1 MSTVFD
7 VRALRG
13 FSRKSIVV
21 TALAVVAALA
31 VTYGGWLLFQKLTNN
46 VIVAYFA
53 QANSLY
59 PGDDVAIMGVPVGS
73 VDTVEPAGDKM
84 KVTFH
89 LPTKYKVPANA
100 SAVIMNPSLVASRN
114 IQLEPPY
121 NGGSVMTN
129 HTVIP
134 IERTQVPVEWDDL
147 RDSVSKTVTALGP
160 TPDNPKGPIGDV
172 LESLANGLAGKGEA
186 INKTLNTLSTS
197 LSALNDSR
205 GETFAIVGG
214 LATFL
219 NALQIN
225 EQQLISLNDNL
236 SQLTNSLT
244 PNDHEVADAVTQV
257 NALLPVVRK
266 FLDQNGHVLTTDVN
280 NLAAAT
286 TPLVQPDQQ
295 KALETFLHVFPTFAA
310 NANNTYHPSHGG
322 LTIIPAV
329 TNFANPLQ
337 LICSSIQAGSRL
349 GYQDSAELCAQ
360 YLTPVL
366 DAIKFNYLP
375 FGLMPF
381 STAEALPKETAYS
394 EPRLEPPPGFKDT
407 TVPGLFAP
415 DVYVNGNGNHAPEWV
430 AAPGM
435 QGLNVQP
442 ATGNVLSPGSLA
454 ELMGGPDDAPPPWG
468 SNLPGKPNS
477 FDETNPLPP
486 PWYPQPGPPPP
497 PGPEVLPGPVAPTPA
512 PAAGPVPGAAPA
524 SNDVPALPAE
534 APMGPGQ

>member
-1 MSTVFD
+1 MSTHFGVGD
-7 VRALRG
+7 IRG
-13 FSRKSIVV
+13 FSRKSVVV
-21 TALAVVAALA
+21 TALALVAALA
-31 VTYGGWLLFQKLTNN
+31 LTIGGWLLFQKLTNN

-59 PGDDVAIMGVPVGS
+59 PGDDVSIMGVPVGS
-73 VDTVEPAGDKM
+73 VDAVEPAGDKM

-89 LPTKYKVPANA
+89 FPTKYKVPANA
-100 SAVIMNPSLVASRN
+100 SAVIMDPSLVASRN

-121 NGGSVMTN
+121 NGGPVLTN

-147 RDSVSKTVTALGP
+147 RDSVGKTVTALGP
-160 TPDNPKGPIGDV
+160 TPDNPKGPIGDA
-172 LESLANGLAGKGEA
+172 LESLANGLAGKGDA
-186 INKTLNTLSTS
+186 IKKTLNTLSTS
-197 LSALNDSR
+197 LSALNESR
-205 GETFAIVGG
+205 GETFAVVGG

-219 NALQIN
+219 NALQVN

-236 SQLTNSLT
+236 SQLTNNLT
-244 PNDHEVADAVTQV
+244 PNDHEVADAVNQV
-257 NALLPVVRK
+257 NGLLPVLRK
-266 FLDQNGHVLTTDVN
+266 FLDQNGNVLTTDVN
-280 NLAAAT
+280 NLSTAT

-295 KALETFLHVFPTFAA
+295 KDLETFLHVFPTFAA
-310 NANNTYHPSHGG
+310 NANNVYHPSHGA

-329 TNFANPLQ
+329 TNFANPLE

-381 STAEALPKETAYS
+381 STAEALPKQTAYS
-394 EPRLEPPPGFKDT
+394 EPRLAPPPGFKDT

-415 DVYVNGNGNHAPEWV
+415 DVYVNGNGNHAPGWV

-435 QGLNVQP
+435 QGLDVRP
-442 ATGNVLSPGSLA
+442 ATGDLLTPGSLA

-468 SNLPGKPNS
+468 PNLPGKPNS
-477 FDETNPLPP
+477 FDEVNPLPP

-497 PGPEVLPGPVAPTPA
+497 PAPGVIPGLVAPTPA
-512 PAAGPVPGAAPA
+512 PTSSDG
-524 SNDVPALPAE
+524 PALPAE
-534 APMGPGQ
+534 APMGPGR

>member
-1 MSTVFD
+1 MST
-7 VRALRG
+7 
-13 FSRKSIVV
+13 FSAPKLGRPPRKSVIVTV
-21 TALAVVAALA
+21 VVVAALA
-31 VTYGGWLLFQKLTNN
+31 VAFGGWQLFDKLTNN
-46 VIVAYFA
+46 VVVAYFA

-73 VDTVEPAGDKM
+73 IDKVEPAGDKM

-89 LPTKYKVPANA
+89 FPTKYKVPADV

-121 NGGSVMTN
+121 NGGPILTN
-129 HTVIP
+129 NAVIP

-147 RDSVSKTVTALGP
+147 RDSISKTVTALGP
-160 TPDNPKGPIGDV
+160 TPQQPKGPIGDT
-172 LESLANGLAGKGEA
+172 LESLANGLAGKGDA
-186 INKTLNTLSTS
+186 IGKTLDTLSTS

-244 PNDHEVADAVTQV
+244 PNDHEVADTVRQV
-257 NALLPVVRK
+257 NVLLPVLRK
-266 FLDQNGHVLTTDVN
+266 FLDENGQVLTTDVN
-280 NLAAAT
+280 NLSTAT
-286 TPLVQPDQQ
+286 TPLAQPEQQ
-295 KALETFLHVFPTFAA
+295 KNLENFLHVFPTFAA
-310 NANNTYHPSHGG
+310 NANNVYHPSHAAV
-322 LTIIPAV
+322 TIIPAF

-381 STAEALPKETAYS
+381 STAETLPKTTAYS
-394 EPRLEPPPGFKDT
+394 EPRLQPPPGFKDT
-407 TVPGLFAP
+407 TVPGIFAP
-415 DVYVNGNGNHAPEWV
+415 DVYVNGNGNHAPGWV

-435 QGLNVQP
+435 QGVDVQP
-442 ATGNVLSPGSLA
+442 ATAAVLTPGSLA
-454 ELMGGPDDAPPPWG
+454 ELMGGPDDAPPPPG
-468 SNLPGKPNS
+468 PGLPGKPNS
-477 FDETNPLPP
+477 FDESNPLPP
-486 PWYPQPGPPPP
+486 PWYPQPPPPPP
-497 PGPEVLPGPVAPTPA
+497 PGPEVIPGPVAPTPA
-512 PAAGPVPGAAPA
+512 PAGATIPA
-524 SNDVPALPAE
+524 NGPALPAE
-534 APMGPGQ
+534 VPTGPGQ

>member
-1 MSTVFD
+1 MSTAFSMSG
-7 VRALRG
+7 LRQL
-13 FSRKSIVV
+13 SRKSIIVA
-21 TALAVVAALA
+21 ALSVVAAVALA
-31 VTYGGWLLFQKLTNN
+31 YGGWQLFHKLTNN
-46 VIVAYFA
+46 TIVAYFK

-59 PGDDVAIMGVPVGS
+59 PGDDVSIMGVPVGS
-73 VDTVEPAGDKM
+73 IDKVEPAGDKM

-89 LPTKYKVPANA
+89 FPTKYKVPANA

-121 NGGSVMTN
+121 NGGPILTN
-129 HTVIP
+129 NAVIP

-147 RDSVSKTVTALGP
+147 RASVSKTVTALGP
-160 TPDNPKGPIGDV
+160 TPQQPKGPIGET
-172 LESLANGLAGKGEA
+172 LESLADGLAGKGDA

-197 LSALNDSR
+197 LSAINESR

-236 SQLTNSLT
+236 SQLTTSLT
-244 PNDHEVADAVTQV
+244 PTDHEVADAVDQL
-257 NALLPVVRK
+257 NGLLPVLRK
-266 FLDQNGHVLTTDVN
+266 FLDENGHVLTTDVN
-280 NLAAAT
+280 NLATAT

-295 KALETFLHVFPTFAA
+295 KALENFLHVFPTFAA

-322 LTIIPAV
+322 LTLIPAV

-381 STAEALPKETAYS
+381 STAEMLPKHVAYS
-394 EPRLEPPPGFKDT
+394 EPRLQPPPGFKDT
-407 TVPGLFAP
+407 TVPGIFAP
-415 DVYVNGNGNHAPEWV
+415 QSNIARGNQVPGWV
-430 AAPGM
+430 SAPGM
-435 QGLNVQP
+435 QGVQP
-442 ATGNVLSPGSLA
+442 GPFTENLLTPQSLA
-454 ELMGGPDDAPPPWG
+454 ELMGGPDAAPPPPG
-468 SNLPGKPNS
+468 QNLPGEPNDY
-477 FDETNPLPP
+477 DESNPLPP

-497 PGPEVLPGPVAPTPA
+497 PGPNVVPGPVAATPA
-512 PAAGPVPGAAPA
+512 PAAAPA
-524 SNDVPALPAE
+524 PPRGPPLPAE
-534 APMGPGQ
+534 APIGPGQ

>member
-1 MSTVFD
+1 MSTVYHVSAF
-7 VRALRG
+7 RRL
-13 FSRKSIVV
+13 SRKSVVV
-21 TALAVVAALA
+21 TAISVVAALA
-31 VTYGGWLLFQKLTNN
+31 LTYGGWLMFHKLTNN
-46 VIVAYFA
+46 VIVAYFS

-59 PGDDVAIMGVPVGS
+59 PGDDVTIMGIPVGS
-73 VDTVEPAGDKM
+73 IDKVEPAGATM

-89 LPTKYKVPANA
+89 FPTKYKVPANA

-121 NGGSVMTN
+121 NGGPVLTGNS
-129 HTVIP
+129 VIP
-134 IERTQVPVEWDDL
+134 IERTQVPAEWDDL

-160 TPDNPKGPIGDV
+160 TPEQPKGPIGDT
-172 LESLANGLAGKGEA
+172 LASLANGLAGKGDA

-197 LSALNDSR
+197 LTAINDSR

-225 EQQLISLNDNL
+225 EQQLISLNSNL
-236 SQLTNSLT
+236 SQLTDSLT
-244 PNDHEVADAVTQV
+244 PTDHEVADTVDEV
-257 NALLPVVRK
+257 NRLLPVVRK
-266 FLDQNGHVLTTDVN
+266 FLDENGHVLTTDVN

-295 KALETFLHVFPTFAA
+295 QALENFLHVFPTFAA
-310 NANNTYHPSHGG
+310 NANNAYHPSHGA

-381 STAEALPKETAYS
+381 STAETLPKTTAYS
-394 EPRLEPPPGFKDT
+394 EPRLQPPPGFKDT

-415 DVYVNGNGNHAPEWV
+415 DTYINGHGNHQPGWV

-435 QGLNVQP
+435 QGLDVRP
-442 ATGNVLSPGSLA
+442 VTGDLLSPGSLA
-454 ELMGGPDDAPPPWG
+454 ELMGGPDDVPPPLG
-468 SNLPGKPNS
+468 PNLPGKPNS

-497 PGPEVLPGPVAPTPA
+497 PGPDVLPGPVAPTPA
-512 PAAGPVPGAAPA
+512 PAAATMPAVPTAPA
-524 SNDVPALPAE
+524 ARPALPAE
-534 APMGPGQ
+534 APTGAGQ

>member
-1 MSTVFD
+1 MSTTLD
-7 VRALRG
+7 APKLRQP
-13 FSRKSIVV
+13 SRKSIVV
-21 TALAVVAALA
+21 TSVAVVAALA
-31 VTYGGWLLFQKLTNN
+31 LSYGGWILFQKLTNN
-46 VIVAYFA
+46 VVVAYFTE
-53 QANSLY
+53 ANSLY
-59 PGDDVAIMGVPVGS
+59 PGDEVSIMGVPVGS

-89 LPTKYKVPANA
+89 FPTKYKVPADV

-121 NGGSVMTN
+121 NGGPILTN
-129 HTVIP
+129 NAVIP
-134 IERTQVPVEWDDL
+134 VEHTQVPVEWDDL
-147 RDSVSKTVTALGP
+147 RDSIGKTVTALGP
-160 TPDNPKGPIGDV
+160 TPQQPKGPIGDT
-172 LESLANGLAGKGEA
+172 LESLAEGLAGKGND
-186 INKTLNTLSTS
+186 ISKTLNTLSTS
-197 LSALNDSR
+197 LGAINDSR

-219 NALQIN
+219 NTLQIN

-236 SQLTNSLT
+236 SQLTSSLA
-244 PNDHEVADAVTQV
+244 PNDHAVSDAVQQV
-257 NALLPVVRK
+257 NTLLPVLRK
-266 FLDQNGHVLTTDVN
+266 FLDENGSVLKTDVN
-280 NLAAAT
+280 NLATAT
-286 TPLVQPDQQ
+286 NPLVTPDQQ
-295 KALETFLHVFPTFAA
+295 KNLENFLHAFPTFAA
-310 NANNTYHPSHGG
+310 NTNNSYHPAQGA

-381 STAEALPKETAYS
+381 STGETLPKMTAYS
-394 EPRLEPPPGFKDT
+394 EPRLQPPPGFKDT
-407 TVPGLFAP
+407 TVPGIFAP
-415 DVYVNGNGNHAPEWV
+415 DTYVNGHGNHQPGWV

-435 QGLNVQP
+435 QGLNVRP
-442 ATGNVLSPGSLA
+442 VTGNLLSPGSLA
-454 ELMGGPDDAPPPWG
+454 ELMGGPDDAPPAWG
-468 SNLPGKPNS
+468 PNLPGKPNS

-497 PGPEVLPGPVAPTPA
+497 PGPEVIPGPVAPTPA
-512 PAAGPVPGAAPA
+512 LAPAAVPADGPV
-524 SNDVPALPAE
+524 LPAE
-534 APMGPGQ
+534 EPMGPGR

>member
-1 MSTVFD
+1 MRNDLNTFRLGRWSRTSIISTAVA
-7 VRALRG
+7 VA
-13 FSRKSIVV
+13 V
-21 TALAVVAALA
+21 ALALA
-31 VTYGGWLLFQKLTNN
+31 FGGWLLFQKLTNN
-46 VIVAYFA
+46 VVVAYFSKVD
-53 QANSLY
+53 SLY
-59 PGDDVAIMGVPVGS
+59 PGDDVSIMGVPVGS
-73 VDTVEPAGDKM
+73 IDKVEPAGDKM

-89 LPTKYKVPANA
+89 FPTKFKVPANV

-121 NGGSVMTN
+121 NGGPILTN
-129 HTVIP
+129 NAVIP
-134 IERTQVPVEWDDL
+134 IEHTQVPAEWDDL
-147 RDSVSKTVTALGP
+147 RDSVSKTVSALGP
-160 TPDNPKGPIGDV
+160 TPQQPKGPIGDT
-172 LESLANGLAGKGEA
+172 LESLADGLAGKGDQ
-186 INKTLNTLSTS
+186 ISKTLNTLSTS

-219 NALQIN
+219 NTLQIN

-244 PNDHEVADAVTQV
+244 PNDHEVADAVRQV
-257 NALLPVVRK
+257 NALLPVLHQ
-266 FLDQNGHVLTTDVN
+266 FLNDNAHVLATDVN
-280 NLAAAT
+280 NLSTAT

-295 KALETFLHVFPTFAA
+295 RDLENFLHVFPTFAA
-310 NANNTYHPSHGG
+310 NANNAYHPSHGA

-381 STAEALPKETAYS
+381 STAETLPKETAYS
-394 EPRLEPPPGFKDT
+394 EPRLQPPPGFKDT
-407 TVPGLFAP
+407 TVPGIFAP
-415 DVYVNGNGNHAPEWV
+415 DVYVNGNGNHAPGWV

-435 QGLNVQP
+435 QGVNVQP
-442 ATGNVLSPGSLA
+442 ATADVLSPGSLA
-454 ELMGGPDDAPPPWG
+454 ELMGGPDDAPPPPG
-468 SNLPGKPNS
+468 PNLPGKPNS

-497 PGPEVLPGPVAPTPA
+497 PGPEIVPAPVAAAVPADGPVSPADA
-512 PAAGPVPGAAPA
+512 PA
-524 SNDVPALPAE
+524 
-534 APMGPGQ
+534 GPGQ

>member
-1 MSTVFD
+1 VSTVFD
-7 VRALRG
+7 VAALRRL
-13 FSRKSIVV
+13 SRKSIIVTTLAVV
-21 TALAVVAALA
+21 TALALA
-31 VTYGGWLLFQKLTNN
+31 YGGWQLFDKLTNN
-46 VIVAYFA
+46 TIVAYIA
-53 QANSLY
+53 RANALD
-59 PGDDVAIMGVPVGS
+59 PGDDVSIMGVPVGS
-73 VDTVEPAGDKM
+73 VDKVEPAGDKM
-84 KVTFH
+84 KVMFH
-89 LPTKYKVPANA
+89 VPTKYKVPANA

-121 NGGSVMTN
+121 NGGPILTN
-129 HTVIP
+129 NAVIP
-134 IERTQVPVEWDDL
+134 IGRTQVPVEWDDL

-160 TPDNPKGPIGDV
+160 TPEQPKGPIGNT
-172 LESLANGLAGKGEA
+172 LESLADGLAGKGDA

-236 SQLTNSLT
+236 SQLTSSLT
-244 PNDHEVADAVTQV
+244 PNDHEVADAVDQL
-257 NALLPVVRK
+257 NGLLPVLHK
-266 FLDQNGHVLTTDVN
+266 FLDQNGNLLTTDVN
-280 NLAAAT
+280 NLAQAT

-310 NANNTYHPSHGG
+310 NANNTYHPGHGA

-381 STAEALPKETAYS
+381 STAETLPKDVAYS
-394 EPRLEPPPGFKDT
+394 EPRLRPPPGFKDT
-407 TVPGLFAP
+407 TVPGIFSPDTLFSH
-415 DVYVNGNGNHAPEWV
+415 GNFEPGWV
-430 AAPGM
+430 SAPGM
-435 QGLNVQP
+435 QGVQVRP
-442 ATGNVLSPGSLA
+442 RTGDLLTPQSLA
-454 ELMGGPDDAPPPWG
+454 ELMGGPDIAPPPAG
-468 SNLPGKPNS
+468 QNLPGSPDAYDENS
-477 FDETNPLPP
+477 PLPP
-486 PWYPQPGPPPP
+486 PWYPQPGPPP
-497 PGPEVLPGPVAPTPA
+497 
-512 PAAGPVPGAAPA
+512 
-524 SNDVPALPAE
+524 LPAE
-534 APMGPGQ
+534 APTGPGQ

>member
-1 MSTVFD
+1 MSP
-7 VRALRG
+7 ALSASPLG
-13 FSRKSIVV
+13 QLSRKSIII
-21 TALAVVAALA
+21 TAVAAVVALALA
-31 VTYGGWLLFQKLTNN
+31 YGGWHLFQKLTNN

-59 PGDDVAIMGVPVGS
+59 PGDDVSIMGIPVGS
-73 VDTVEPAGDKM
+73 VASVEPAGDKM

-89 LPTKYKVPANA
+89 FPTKYKVPANA

-121 NGGSVMTN
+121 NGGPILTN
-129 HTVIP
+129 NAVIP

-160 TPDNPKGPIGDV
+160 TPQQPKGPIGDA
-172 LESLANGLAGKGEA
+172 LESLANGLAGKGDA

-244 PNDHEVADAVTQV
+244 PTDHEVADTVDEV
-257 NALLPVVRK
+257 NRLLPVVRK
-266 FLDQNGHVLTTDVN
+266 FLDENGHVLSTDVN
-280 NLAAAT
+280 NLATAT
-286 TPLVQPDQQ
+286 TPLVAPDQQ
-295 KALETFLHVFPTFAA
+295 QALENFLHLFPTFAA

-349 GYQDSAELCAQ
+349 GYQDSAELCVQ

-381 STAEALPKETAYS
+381 STAETLPKTVAYS
-394 EPRLEPPPGFKDT
+394 EPRLQPPPGFKNT
-407 TVPGLFAP
+407 TVPGIFAP
-415 DVYVNGNGNHAPEWV
+415 DTYINGHGNHQPGWV

-435 QGLNVQP
+435 QGLDVRP
-442 ATGNVLSPGSLA
+442 ATGDLLSPGSLA
-454 ELMGGPDDAPPPWG
+454 ELMGGPDDAPPPPG
-468 SNLPGKPNS
+468 PNLPGKPNS
-477 FDETNPLPP
+477 FDESNPLPP
-486 PWYPQPGPPPP
+486 P
-497 PGPEVLPGPVAPTPA
+497 
-512 PAAGPVPGAAPA
+512 
-524 SNDVPALPAE
+524 
-534 APMGPGQ
+534 